1 MPMTLATISAG
12 SAICSGCASSSTLSA
27 AEAPNRRRAR
37 RATMQ
42 LNLQLFDESDV
53 PQRAAAAWEEIE
65 EAARIAAIDM
75 LARLIARM
83 LQDEPATE
91 ASDE

>member
-1 MPMTLATISAG
+1 
-12 SAICSGCASSSTLSA
+12 
-27 AEAPNRRRAR
+27 
-37 RATMQ
+37 MQ